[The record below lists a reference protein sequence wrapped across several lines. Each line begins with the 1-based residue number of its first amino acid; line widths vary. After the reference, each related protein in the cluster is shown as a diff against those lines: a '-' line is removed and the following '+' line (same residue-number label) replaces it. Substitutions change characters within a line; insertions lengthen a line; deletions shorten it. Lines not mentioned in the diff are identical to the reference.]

1 MGIGDWTDFGL
12 GIIFF
17 GDFFISDIVF
27 ELFLCEEEVPFTG
40 TSVFGII
47 ILEHKF
53 EQFPFYFILIYLLII
68 S

>member
-1 MGIGDWTDFGL
+1 MIS
-12 GIIFF
+12 IFF
-17 GDFFISDIVF
+17 KDESLLYLEIIF

-40 TSVFGII
+40 TSLFGII